1 MYFKHLKN
9 NVCYLYPL
17 LCWGVVWL
25 RSVHAV
31 TATVSS
37 CVQLPSCAQKTL
49 LPYSLPPSLAFTLI
63 STPSSAL
70 MLSPGR

>member
-1 MYFKHLKN
+1 MNFKHLKN
-9 NVCYLYPL
+9 NVCYLYPF

-25 RSVHAV
+25 RSCACCH
-31 TATVSS
+31 SH
-37 CVQLPSCAQKTL
+37 CEFLCAQKIL
-49 LPYSLPPSLAFTLI
+49 LPCNHSSSLAFTLI